1 MVGALRI
8 ATKILSIFLKSA
20 FEIQNFFKIAPE
32 YCSKKQP
39 QAIHEKTP
47 AHS

>member
-1 MVGALRI
+1 MVGILGI
-8 ATKILSIFLKSA
+8 ATKILSIFLKLG
-20 FEIQNFFKIAPE
+20 FEIQYFFKIAPE
-32 YCSKKQP
+32 YCFKKQP